1 MLTDI
6 NIKFTN
12 MIEKIVKDMFQRA
25 EAELKK
31 AVYYKEMLELPPK
44 KENWSIQENADDK
57 MMEHTKNALAL
68 MAEVDV
74 LMDGLRVFQDG
85 LIYRLMKET
94 GIVRKAVKVD

>member
-12 MIEKIVKDMFQRA
+12 MIEKIIKDMFQRA

-31 AVYYKEMLELPPK
+31 AIYYKEMLELPSK
-44 KENWSIQENADDK
+44 KENWNIQENAEDK
-57 MMEHTKNALAL
+57 MMEHTKNTLTL
-68 MAEVDV
+68 MGEVDV

-85 LIYRLMKET
+85 LIYRLTKET
-94 GIVRKAVKVD
+94 GIVRKTVKVE